1 MMLRRKMLRDIRKN
15 VSQFI
20 TIFLMILIGV
30 MAYSGIESYMIGMR
44 SSADRFYEKCNLQDL
59 DAYGTLNSADL
70 AQIRGM
76 DQVADAEGKFTI
88 LANIDTYPG
97 HKAELNFISSNN
109 ICKIH
114 IVDGEGYAPDKVG
127 FWLDSYY
134 AEKAGIH
141 CGDTLHITYQT
152 LDISAPVL
160 GLCNVPDHV
169 YDTKDDTEIFPSHTD
184 YGFVYLPVSMMT
196 DAFLSSEGITRD
208 SFTSIM
214 VDAEDGA
221 SITALRS
228 ALETQVANVQLAMDI
243 HEEPSDYGYQR
254 EIEEG
259 NTYVGIFSGLF
270 IFIALLS
277 VVTTMTRIVHR
288 ERMQIGTMKAL
299 GYATSRIAWHYV
311 SYGLLLSALGGAL
324 GLVLGYFGI
333 GKFFLAEEMAYYEVP
348 EWKPGMD
355 PKSYL
360 VYVGCI
366 LMVCAA
372 SYLTVRKLLHQ
383 SAADLLRVER
393 PKVQQKNIRFTTGE
407 RFREYS
413 FATRWNLRDIL
424 RNKAR
429 SLTSLVGIIGCM
441 VLIVAAF
448 GIKDTINNYMKT
460 EMEIIN
466 NYEYR
471 MNLSNTI
478 SVEELMDLF
487 QNHTDRTSMSLSI
500 DVTSE
505 DGDHITTNAF
515 VDDTHGSVQ
524 ALNKHYKPMDLYSY
538 GVYVTRKFAS
548 LHGFEVGD
556 TIKWKINGY
565 DEEFESKIIGF
576 NRDPQNQNMTMTRYY
591 YQRLGLPYFPD
602 SAYTNE
608 DLSGKSIPG
617 VATIQSIE
625 SITDGVS
632 DMMSTM
638 NAMIVMLVF
647 FAVVLAAVILY
658 NMGILSYSEKD
669 YQFATLKVLGFS
681 NNKIGKLFRQQN
693 LWITIL
699 AIILGL
705 PLGYFVTSYIFT
717 NAIGDIYDFS
727 VSIKPLTCFI
737 SAVGTFI
744 ISYLITVFM
753 TRKIRDIDMV
763 QSLKSNE

>member
-1 MMLRRKMLRDIRKN
+1 MMLRKKMLRDIRKN

-30 MAYSGIESYMIGMR
+30 MAYAGIESYMIGMR
-44 SSADRFYEKCNLQDL
+44 DSAARFYEDCNLQDL
-59 DAYGTLNSADL
+59 DAYGDL
-70 AQIRGM
+70 DRSDLDQIRSM
-76 DQVADAEGKFTI
+76 VQVADAEGKYTV
-88 LANIDTYPG
+88 LANIENFSG

-109 ICKIH
+109 ICKIYT
-114 IVDGEGYAPDKVG
+114 VEGEEYSPEKTGLWV
-127 FWLDSYY
+127 DSYY
-134 AEKAGIH
+134 AEKAGIR
-141 CGDTLHITYQT
+141 CGDTLHITCPA
-152 LDISAPVL
+152 LDITAPVL

-169 YDTKDDTEIFPSHTD
+169 YDTKDDAEIFPSHTD
-184 YGFVYLPVSMMT
+184 YGFVYLPSSMMT

-214 VDAEDGA
+214 VDAEDGVSISDLRA
-221 SITALRS
+221 SMETE
-228 ALETQVANVQLAMDI
+228 LEHVQLAMDI
-243 HEEPSDYGYQR
+243 HDEPSDYGYQR

-259 NTYVGIFSGLF
+259 NSYVGIFSGLF

-299 GYATSRIAWHYV
+299 GYTSGRIAWHYI
-311 SYGLLLSALGGAL
+311 SYGLLLSALGGAI
-324 GLVLGYFGI
+324 GLLLGYFGI
-333 GKFFLAEEMAYYEVP
+333 GHFFLAEEMAYYEVP
-348 EWKPGMD
+348 NWKPGMD

-360 VYVGCI
+360 VYLGCI
-366 LMVCAA
+366 LMVCIA

-393 PKVQQKNIRFTTGE
+393 PKVQNKSIQFTTGE
-407 RFREYS
+407 RFQGYS
-413 FATRWNLRDIL
+413 FSTRWNLRDIL

-429 SLTSLVGIIGCM
+429 TLTSLAGIVGCM

-448 GIKDTINNYMKT
+448 GIKDTIDNYLKT

-471 MNLSNTI
+471 MNLSSSI
-478 SVEELMDLF
+478 SAEELMDLF
-487 QNHTDRTSMSLSI
+487 QNYTDRTSMSLSI
-500 DVTSE
+500 DVTTD
-505 DGDHITTNAF
+505 DGDRITTNAF

-538 GVYVTRKFAS
+538 GVYVTRKFAA
-548 LHGFEVGD
+548 LHGYEIGD

-565 DEEFESKIIGF
+565 DEQFESKIIGF

-591 YQRLGLPYFPD
+591 YQRLGLPYYPD
-602 SAYTNE
+602 SAYTDE
-608 DLSGKSIPG
+608 DLSGRTIPG
-617 VATIQSIE
+617 VSTIQSIE
-625 SITDGVS
+625 SITSGVN

-658 NMGILSYSEKD
+658 NMGILSFSEKD

-681 NNKIGKLFRQQN
+681 NEKIGKLFRQQN
-693 LWITIL
+693 LWITIV

-705 PLGYFVTSYIFT
+705 PLGYLVTGYIFT

-727 VSIKPLTCFI
+727 ISVKPLTCI
-737 SAVGTFI
+737 LSAAGTFVV
-744 ISYLITVFM
+744 SYLITLFM
-753 TRKIRDIDMV
+753 TRKIRGIDMV